1 MLVEGRVDVPI
12 FDCEIKLDCE
22 IVIGDHFDD
31 LRDLCARGLREAWA
45 HLVNI
50 LVGKEKTNRTEN
62 QRDADLKTHPLRD
75 DSVLLDVAKQ
85 SIGIDGVSRE
95 TEPPA
100 RIAEANF
107 LHAGPYTKTEFVIA
121 AARPPFLDA
130 IFRRRILYRFNLWMA
145 VEHAKCDA
153 VDPIT
158 PGTDLAVR
166 HVVEPWPERATERAE

>member
-22 IVIGDHFDD
+22 IVVGNHFDD
-31 LRDLCARGLREAWA
+31 LRDLCAGCRREAWA
-45 HLVNI
+45 HLANI

-62 QRDADLKTHPLRD
+62 QRNADLKTHALRD
-75 DSVLLDVAKQ
+75 DPVLLDVAKQ

-95 TEPPA
+95 AEPPA

-107 LHAGPYTKTEFVIA
+107 LHAGPYTKAEFVIA
-121 AARPPFLDA
+121 AARPPFLHA
-130 IFRRRILYRFNLWMA
+130 VFRRWILYRFNLRMA

-153 VDPIT
+153 VDPIS
-158 PGTDLAVR
+158 PGTDLAAR
-166 HVVEPWPERATERAE
+166 HVVEPLTERATERAE